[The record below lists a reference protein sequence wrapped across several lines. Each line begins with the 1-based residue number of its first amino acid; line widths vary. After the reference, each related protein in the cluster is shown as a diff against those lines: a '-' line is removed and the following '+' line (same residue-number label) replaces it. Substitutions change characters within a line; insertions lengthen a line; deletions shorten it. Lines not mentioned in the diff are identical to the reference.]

1 MLLLGLTSSD
11 SLYPHVVEKGEVVT
25 SADRITTT
33 KWPMFEGWVSQH
45 MMCWGREV
53 CLGYSLI
60 FICWGAI
67 ISNLVKYIC
76 LILDKVSPLC
86 SKLKSFIGLVALFC
100 LVQSPNFFNI
110 PSRLDSPVDTLN
122 NIAKQ
127 KQSNVEKLFSF
138 NDIFSNYLGKAQ
150 VPI

>member
-1 MLLLGLTSSD
+1 VLREGSLPWVQFNIYLLGSNNFKFGQIYLFD
-11 SLYPHVVEKGEVVT
+11 SGQSFP
-25 SADRITTT
+25 
-33 KWPMFEGWVSQH
+33 PCF
-45 MMCWGREV
+45 
-53 CLGYSLI
+53 
-60 FICWGAI
+60 
-67 ISNLVKYIC
+67 
-76 LILDKVSPLC
+76 
-86 SKLKSFIGLVALFC
+86 KLKSFIGPVALFY